1 MLQLGHWV
9 AGKGST
15 DWPFET
21 WVQQVQQRGVE
32 GVKTPFEGEPQMHIV
47 ALMLAMDSAQSLSC
61 SGMSLYTTRGQ
72 STLHIIREF
81 CQALC
86 LENVIKRTYST
97 ELQPGQLACSG

>member
-15 DWPFET
+15 DWPYET

-72 STLHIIREF
+72 STLHITRE
-81 CQALC
+81 LS